1 MATKYTRFTNVE
13 VTGKLKADD
22 LSASNVFKGGTQ
34 QARKASIATTGNS
47 DAFLIVPANGVIVGA
62 MHSGSSVLAAS
73 DTNFITW
80 SITNL
85 GQAGAGSTAILA
97 ATDANTTKATGG
109 TALAANARRNLA
121 LNATAANLVVAKG
134 DRLRIRAAATGTLA
148 NAVADN
154 VYLIEFNVE

>member
-47 DAFLIVPANGVIVGA
+47 DAFLIVPADGVIVGA
-62 MHSGSSVLAAS
+62 MHSGS
-73 DTNFITW
+73 
-80 SITNL
+80 
-85 GQAGAGSTAILA
+85 
-97 ATDANTTKATGG
+97 
-109 TALAANARRNLA
+109 ALAANARRNFA
-121 LNATAANLVVAKG
+121 LNATAANLVVVKG

-148 NAVADN
+148 NAVAEN